1 MNFEITPLGEKLFKE
16 YMDEWRQE
24 GIEKGV
30 KQGFEQGFKTAIAIQ
45 KLILKNPAWTD
56 QQIADTLKILVSQ
69 VKKVRKELN
78 E

>member
-24 GIEKGV
+24 RFE
-30 KQGFEQGFKTAIAIQ
+30 QGFEQGFKIAISIQ
-45 KLILKNPAWTD
+45 KHILKNPAWTD
-56 QQIADTLKILVSQ
+56 QQIADSLKVLVSQ